1 MSVFMDQNESYEFKT
16 IDGRLY
22 LWVIH
27 TGHAHD
33 GKKPHVHI
41 LDLSGLGFGM
51 TDVSGPKGAQN
62 LNRFLGMAKERGRVE
77 SYPYYGR

>member
-1 MSVFMDQNESYEFKT
+1 MSEFTDVNESYEFKT
-16 IDGRLY
+16 FDGHLY

-27 TGHAHD
+27 TGHTHD

-41 LDLSGLGFGM
+41 LDLSELRFGM
-51 TDVSGPKGAQN
+51 TEVTRD

-77 SYPYYGR
+77 AYPYYGK